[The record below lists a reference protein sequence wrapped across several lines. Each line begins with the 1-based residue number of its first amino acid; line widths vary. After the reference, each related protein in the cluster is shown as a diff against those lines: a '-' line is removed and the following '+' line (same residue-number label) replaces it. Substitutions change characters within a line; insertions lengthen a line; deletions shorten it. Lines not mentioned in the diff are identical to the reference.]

1 MNNRNAM
8 LEHERV
14 PQFADNWA
22 LFLDVDGTLLDIAQ
36 NPDGV
41 TVSSELGS
49 MLEGAYRLNGRAV
62 AFISGRNLSD
72 LDRLFGPMYFPAAG
86 QHGLE
91 RRDSMGRIT
100 RATDRLNRISKAA
113 CALEDQAR
121 VREGILVEH
130 KGLSLALHYR
140 SAPELREWAEFT
152 MRELR
157 SRLGPEFQL
166 IAGKMVYELKPGGRD
181 KGTAIADFMM
191 EAPFAGRVP
200 VFIGDD
206 ATDEDGFTV
215 VNLAGGHSIKVGH
228 GDSRARWH
236 LCDAHSVR
244 RWLTAYTE
252 FLQQGK

>member
-1 MNNRNAM
+1 MNNPERT
-8 LEHERV
+8 LDHERV

-41 TVSSELGS
+41 TVSRGLYC
-49 MLEGAYRLNGRAV
+49 MLEVAHRLNGHAV
-62 AFISGRNLSD
+62 ALISGRNLSD
-72 LDRLFGPMYFPAAG
+72 LDRLFGPMQFPAAG

-91 RRDSMGRIT
+91 RRDSLGRIT
-100 RATDRLNRISKAA
+100 RATDRLNRISCAA
-113 CALEDQAR
+113 QALEQEAR
-121 VREGILVEH
+121 LREGILVEH

-152 MRELR
+152 MRELL
-157 SRLGPEFQL
+157 SRLGREFQL